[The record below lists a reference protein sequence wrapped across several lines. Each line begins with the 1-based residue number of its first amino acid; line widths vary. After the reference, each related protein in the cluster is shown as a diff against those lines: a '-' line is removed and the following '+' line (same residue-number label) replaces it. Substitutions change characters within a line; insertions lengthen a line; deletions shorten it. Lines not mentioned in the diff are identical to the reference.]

1 MSKKNL
7 IAFLLI
13 TLLML
18 TACQAPAQTAD
29 TSALEARIA
38 ALEGKVNGAEGAA
51 SAGDVAALTNRI
63 TALEEAA
70 AMSGGMEMDHGAAT
84 EETEASTEHS
94 EGETATEHSA
104 GEHGAEAAAA
114 GADPIFAVTMATY
127 IMDTAGFHGMDEA
140 INGESVIESTY
151 AGTVTRVSRLLSVTP
166 WPADLAEEAMTFQAT
181 LAEFGE
187 ALANDDVEAAKPLAT
202 RVHEEQ
208 HDFSHNIGAWIN
220 AQMGIEGGEHDH

>member
-1 MSKKNL
+1 MNQKPVFAL
-7 IAFLLI
+7 LLI
-13 TLLML
+13 VVLTL
-18 TACQAPAQTAD
+18 TACQTAASTGD

-38 ALEGKVNGAEGAA
+38 ALEATLNGAEGSAN
-51 SAGDVAALTNRI
+51 AGDVAALTNRV

-70 AMSGGMEMDHGAAT
+70 AMAGGMEMDHGEAT
-84 EETEASTEHS
+84 ETTEATMDEGDHS
-94 EGETATEHSA
+94 AETAALSH
-104 GEHGAEAAAA
+104 
-114 GADPIFAVTMATY
+114 DPLFAVTMATY

-140 INGESVIESTY
+140 INGDEGIQSSY
-151 AGTVTRVSRLLSVTP
+151 AGTVTRVARVLSVTP

-181 LAEFGE
+181 LVEFEE

-220 AQMGIEGGEHDH
+220 TQMGVEGGEHDH